1 MLLDLARKGLVDVLA
16 ANFIAQAVGF
26 VVLLALPRFLDPH
39 EFGSIRVLQST
50 GDLLVIFGGFG
61 YNTAVLV
68 TAAGSHSR
76 EQAEW
81 ILRTATKRTL
91 LASGAV
97 WILSILVSLLG
108 VLGGTPLA
116 GRWLPLYA
124 LAVPAFALTL
134 LLAAWLQAN
143 SRLREMART
152 QTLARILAAVLVMA
166 ATWRFGV
173 PGFVA
178 GTVVAAFAGMALML
192 RQVSTSFLRSI
203 PDTLP
208 FAFDRYAR
216 QSLAANLF
224 QAAGRYA
231 DLLILGLFA
240 TASAELGPYAIATV
254 LVIPVFVFAGA
265 VQATCIPGFS
275 ARRREIHSLRMSVD
289 RLQVETMLAA
299 AAIAIA
305 IWFAAQPVLSAL
317 YPPSYAA
324 ALPVI
329 AILLLHS
336 VLRAGTSVYGAGQI
350 AIGRPDLNALA
361 SAFSAVAGLA
371 AGYYGLRFGG
381 LVGLAWAQAAVSAAL
396 VIGYPVLFRA
406 GLGRIAA
413 DCGPTA

>member
-1 MLLDLARKGLVDVLA
+1 MLRDLARKGLFDVLA
-16 ANFIAQAVGF
+16 ANVMAQAVGF
-26 VVLLALPRFLDPH
+26 VVLLALPRFVDPH
-39 EFGSIRVLQST
+39 VFGSIRVLQST

-97 WILSILVSLLG
+97 WLLSILVSLMG

-134 LLAAWLQAN
+134 LLAAWLQAH

-192 RQVSTSFLRSI
+192 RQVSMSFLRSI

-224 QAAGRYA
+224 QTTGRYA

-265 VQATCIPGFS
+265 VQTTCIPGFS
-275 ARRREIHSLRMSVD
+275 SRRSDADGLRSAVD
-289 RLQVETMLAA
+289 RLQGETLLAA
-299 AAIAIA
+299 AALAVAIQL
-305 IWFAAQPVLSAL
+305 AAPTILSAF
-317 YPPSYAA
+317 YPPSYEA
-324 ALPVI
+324 ALPFLG
-329 AILLLHS
+329 ILLLHA
-336 VLRAGTSVYGAGQI
+336 VLRAGTSIYGAGQI
-350 AIGRPDLNALA
+350 AIGRTDLNAFA
-361 SAFSAVAGLA
+361 SGLSALMGLVAG
-371 AGYYGLRFGG
+371 YVGLRVGG
-381 LVGLAWAQAAVSAAL
+381 LVGLAWAQAIVSATL
-396 VIGYPVLFRA
+396 VIGYPALFRA
-406 GLGRIAA
+406 GLRRLESGK
-413 DCGPTA
+413 